1 MHRDEKGPEMKRA
14 QKWKIYPNF
23 YILCEPTGNNSFG
36 ETVCITR
43 GLDKI
48 IQISTSK
55 GDSVKELLKT
65 RAPFLFM

>member
-48 IQISTSK
+48 IQTSK

-65 RAPFLFM
+65 RAPLLFM